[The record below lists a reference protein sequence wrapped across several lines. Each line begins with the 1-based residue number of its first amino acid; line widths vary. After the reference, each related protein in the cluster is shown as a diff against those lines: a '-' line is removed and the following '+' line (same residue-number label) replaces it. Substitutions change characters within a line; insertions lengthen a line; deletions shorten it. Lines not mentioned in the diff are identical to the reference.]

1 MNGPSHDWGIL
12 RGADGVRY
20 RVVGPRG
27 GPYTSRPPMLPPWQL
42 LARPQWRCPHAP
54 PPPPTPI
61 LLPPTA
67 PADEAMPTLTAVK
80 ADDDVVDQAMK
91 IHKEINGAHL
101 VAKDSVSIINGV
113 SAMLKMTHHMLAQ
126 HLIKIYNTNQGLL
139 AHDVHYAAPL
149 RILLLSSWR
158 LRINLI
164 CGLRA
169 QLDHIGAMQVQI
181 KVLERLADPEDAD
194 AVGPW
199 VDDEAGS
206 GDDDASEAGPAA
218 APGSS

>member
-27 GPYTSRPPMLPPWQL
+27 GPYTSRPQMLPPWQL
-42 LARPQWRCPHAP
+42 LARPQWRCPHASP
-54 PPPPTPI
+54 PPPRPI

-80 ADDDVVDQAMK
+80 ADDDVVEQAQAMK
-91 IHKEINGAHL
+91 INLETNEAL
-101 VAKDSVSIINGV
+101 SVARNSVSIINGV
-113 SAMLKMTHHMLAQ
+113 SAMLKMTQQMVAQ

-139 AHDVHYAAPL
+139 AHVHHHDAMDS
-149 RILLLSSWR
+149 LLPSSWR
-158 LRINLI
+158 LHMMVGQ
-164 CGLRA
+164 GLHA
-169 QLDHIGAMQVQI
+169 QLDHLGAMQVQI
-181 KVLERLADPEDAD
+181 KVLQRLADTDDAD
-194 AVGPW
+194 VVGPW
-199 VDDEAGS
+199 VDEAGS
-206 GDDDASEAGPAA
+206 NDDASEAGPAA

>member
-1 MNGPSHDWGIL
+1 MNGPPHDWGIL

-27 GPYTSRPPMLPPWQL
+27 GPYTSRPMLPPRQL
-42 LARPQWRCPHAP
+42 LTRPQWRCPHAS

-80 ADDDVVDQAMK
+80 ADDDVVEQAMK
-91 IHKEINGAHL
+91 INLETNEAL
-101 VAKDSVSIINGV
+101 SVARNSVSIINGV
-113 SAMLKMTHHMLAQ
+113 SAMLKMTRARLAQ
-126 HLIKIYNTNQGLL
+126 HLIKLYNTNQGLL
-139 AHDVHYAAPL
+139 AHDVHYAYPL

-181 KVLERLADPEDAD
+181 KVLQRLADTDDAD
-194 AVGPW
+194 VVGPW
-199 VDDEAGS
+199 VDEAGS
-206 GDDDASEAGPAA
+206 NDDASEAGPAA